1 MKPKIKKSK
10 AAKTPAASLSWARTP
25 SRTLDRIVA
34 DAFKAVEPDGFGDH
48 PDSSIEAAAV
58 DPDVDDSEGGE

>member
-10 AAKTPAASLSWARTP
+10 AAKTPAAGRNRTQTP
-25 SRTLDRIVA
+25 SRTIDRVVA
-34 DAFKAVEPDGFGDH
+34 DAFKAVEPAGFGDH